1 MMVLGF
7 ADYRAGAGAGRL
19 ATRLG
24 IAHAKVSIHRF
35 SDGESR
41 VALPPTLPERV
52 IFCQSLNNPNEK
64 LVELLLAAKTARHLG
79 AKHLT
84 LVAPY
89 LCYMRQDMAFTPG
102 EAVSQTIVGVWLG
115 AWFDTV
121 VTVDPPCIA
130 STRWSRQCHQPAP

>member
-35 SDGESR
+35 SDGKSR

-64 LVELLLAAKTARHLG
+64 FLLMILCSQARL
-79 AKHLT
+79 
-84 LVAPY
+84 
-89 LCYMRQDMAFTPG
+89 MADASPRPRL
-102 EAVSQTIVGVWLG
+102 AVSGKKASGSTAMRSQSGGSAIQSLSVSG
-115 AWFDTV
+115 A
-121 VTVDPPCIA
+121 P
-130 STRWSRQCHQPAP
+130 